1 MEGDA
6 MSSDPIMRILCETDA
21 RLQVAEDADEVR
33 RIGIDHVRALGAD
46 LAALTYLQLATDPS
60 LNAEQQASL
69 LMVTVGSLM
78 ETIEASFITQGV
90 RDVALLADHLE
101 AAEIGF
107 VGRLDEL
114 FSAVRIGGHA

>member
-1 MEGDA
+1 
-6 MSSDPIMRILCETDA
+6 MSSNSIMRILCETDA

-46 LAALTYLQLATDPS
+46 LAALTYLQIVSAPS
-60 LNAEQQASL
+60 LSVEQQASL

-78 ETIEASFITQGV
+78 ETIEGSFATRCV

-101 AAEIGF
+101 AAETGF

-114 FSAVRIGGHA
+114 FAVVRIGGQA